1 MLTYDA
7 QEVALALCDSG
18 VAIAEEA
25 RDLVNP
31 TPRDPEQAR
40 KVLTANNIPP
50 LYLVAIR
57 RSPYT

>member
-1 MLTYDA
+1 MLAYDA

-18 VAIAEEA
+18 VAIAKKA

-40 KVLTANNIPP
+40 KVLTANNI
-50 LYLVAIR
+50 L
-57 RSPYT
+57 SPSLSRHSTIAM